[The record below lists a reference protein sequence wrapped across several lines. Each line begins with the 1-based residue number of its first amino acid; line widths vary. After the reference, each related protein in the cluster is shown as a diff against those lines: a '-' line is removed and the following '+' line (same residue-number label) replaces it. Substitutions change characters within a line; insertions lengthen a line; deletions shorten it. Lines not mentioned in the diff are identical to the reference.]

1 MYSGQGGMPLE
12 RNAMQ
17 TVLDGWIERCQRSNQ
32 SDKES
37 AADCRLV
44 FKRVGHGDETYA
56 DVSSAKRFVSHKGAA
71 DTMSLTYIENSSG
84 LRMAPCRTPALI
96 SIDDEEKPSIMV
108 IWRRSDKKLLIQAN
122 AEPRIPAAST
132 LTKRPSCQ
140 TRSNA
145 FFRSKKRAPT

>member
-44 FKRVGHGDETYA
+44 FKRVGSTGPTCRG
-56 DVSSAKRFVSHKGAA
+56 SSINRGRCVYLSARTVCKRGVGEAQKMAKTSHVYWK
-71 DTMSLTYIENSSG
+71 TVL
-84 LRMAPCRTPALI
+84 
-96 SIDDEEKPSIMV
+96 
-108 IWRRSDKKLLIQAN
+108 
-122 AEPRIPAAST
+122 
-132 LTKRPSCQ
+132 
-140 TRSNA
+140 
-145 FFRSKKRAPT
+145 

>member
-1 MYSGQGGMPLE
+1 MPLE

-56 DVSSAKRFVSHKGAA
+56 DVSSAKRLVSHNGAA

-84 LRMAPCRTPALI
+84 LRMAPCGTPALI

-108 IWRRSDKKLLIQAN
+108 LHETYLSLLCVSIVKNITFRREFEK
-122 AEPRIPAAST
+122 PRERERVRESGET
-132 LTKRPSCQ
+132 GEGGRG
-140 TRSNA
+140 
-145 FFRSKKRAPT
+145 